1 MLRRALTGALIA
13 TASAAVVA
21 GSAGSAAAEGHGD
34 CRLVNG
40 KVVCRS
46 EGQGTGHQPN
56 PPPAAPVAP
65 VGQSVGGNYHAP
77 VASGSGSVG
86 RPSRPLTPDEQA
98 VAILQGCAGQVGVV
112 FCPGG
117 QVGTPVGAA
126 AAGGVPF
133 MRNVVPARPGR
144 PAAPAAPAAPP
155 PPSPAQV
162 AQIARAQL
170 TIPKPKIGSAPCTAA
185 DCKGAVGVPVWL
197 WTDPGMFTPTSQT
210 ATVGPVS
217 VTVTAVA
224 TGVTWDMGD
233 GQTVTCDGPGTKYDT
248 AEYGWADSPD
258 CGYKY
263 TQTSTDQPGGR
274 YPLTA
279 TATWAIIFSGDFAGT
294 DTVATTSTTNVAI
307 GEYQAIVKAG

>member
-1 MLRRALTGALIA
+1 M
-13 TASAAVVA
+13 
-21 GSAGSAAAEGHGD
+21 
-34 CRLVNG
+34 
-40 KVVCRS
+40 
-46 EGQGTGHQPN
+46 
-56 PPPAAPVAP
+56 
-65 VGQSVGGNYHAP
+65 
-77 VASGSGSVG
+77 
-86 RPSRPLTPDEQA
+86 
-98 VAILQGCAGQVGVV
+98 
-112 FCPGG
+112 
-117 QVGTPVGAA
+117 
-126 AAGGVPF
+126 
-133 MRNVVPARPGR
+133 
-144 PAAPAAPAAPP
+144 
-155 PPSPAQV
+155 
-162 AQIARAQL
+162 
-170 TIPKPKIGSAPCTAA
+170 
-185 DCKGAVGVPVWL
+185 
-197 WTDPGMFTPTSQT
+197 
-210 ATVGPVS
+210 S